1 MPRPRRIDQTLVAQ
15 AQKVVATATDVHQ
28 IRAAQAILLPALLGA
43 SLEKT
48 ATLLGVGRATVP
60 RLQAQFGTQVSGKPI
75 PRKSWGGRRHA
86 LLSVAEEKEFVSN
99 FAGPWKGAKITINVG
114 SVQPVTADIAVNEG
128 SYEVS
133 GLSTPDG
140 KPAPPV
146 MGKYL
151 NTIVKKNGAWVLA
164 SHAAVAPQ
172 PPPTK

>member
-1 MPRPRRIDQTLVAQ
+1 MKIARLALV
-15 AQKVVATATDVHQ
+15 VSV
-28 IRAAQAILLPALLGA
+28 ALLGTGLSPVSA
-43 SLEKT
+43 QTKDPALDKLAADWAAAFARGDAKALAAFYTENAVRVSPE
-48 ATLLGVGRATVP
+48 GNSVGRSA
-60 RLQAQFGTQVSGKPI
+60 I
-75 PRKSWGGRRHA
+75 
-86 LLSVAEEKEFVSN
+86 EKEFVSN

-133 GLSTPDG
+133 GLKTPDG

-164 SHAAVAPQ
+164 SNAAVAAQ
-172 PPPTK
+172 PPPAK